1 MICYNFNVL
10 RKVDDVMNDEYINDF
25 LLYLE
30 MDLNYSKNT
39 IDTYSN
45 ALNHLNNEIK
55 KDILKL
61 NSNDIENFISKL
73 NLESSSISNYLS
85 AYKTF
90 YNYYIKIGKI
100 SINPIDKVDSPKLSK
115 HLPTYLTVEEVDK
128 LLNIDIRDAF
138 SARNK
143 SLLEL
148 LYATGLRISE
158 LTNLE
163 FKNIDLNECIVRIM
177 GKGSKERIVPINDL
191 AIKYLKIYVKD
202 YRHKLVK
209 TEQNNYVYLNNH
221 GKKMTRQGIFK
232 MIKKRTMETGIKK
245 DVSPHTLRHSI
256 ATHMLENGA
265 DLRIIQEFL
274 GHESIG
280 TTQIYTHLTNKKLK
294 NDYMEYF
301 PRN

>member
-1 MICYNFNVL
+1 
-10 RKVDDVMNDEYINDF
+10 MNDEYINDF

-39 IDTYSN
+39 INTYSN
-45 ALNHLNNEIK
+45 ALNHLDNNIK

-61 NSNDIENFISKL
+61 RSTDIENFISKL

-100 SINPIDKVDSPKLSK
+100 NINPIDKVDSPKLSK

-128 LLNIDIRDAF
+128 LLDIDIKDAF

-158 LTNLE
+158 LINLE
-163 FKNIDLNECIVRIM
+163 FKNIDLNECIIRIM

-202 YRHKLVK
+202 YRYKLVK
-209 TEQNNYVYLNNH
+209 KEQNNFVYLNNH
-221 GKKMTRQGIFK
+221 GKKMTRQGVFK
-232 MIKKRTMETGIKK
+232 MIKKRTQETDIKK

-280 TTQIYTHLTNKKLK
+280 TTQIYTHLTNQKLK
-294 NDYMEYF
+294 SDYMEFF

>member
-1 MICYNFNVL
+1 
-10 RKVDDVMNDEYINDF
+10 MNDEYINNF

-39 IDTYSN
+39 INTYLN

-61 NSNDIENFISKL
+61 TSKDIENFISVL
-73 NLESSSISNYLS
+73 ELESSSISNYLS

-90 YNYYIKIGKI
+90 YNYYIKIGQI
-100 SINPIDKVDSPKLSK
+100 SINPIDKVDTPKLSK

-128 LLNIDIRDAF
+128 LLDIEIKDAF
-138 SARNK
+138 SSRNK
-143 SLLEL
+143 SILEL

-158 LTNLE
+158 LINLE
-163 FKNIDLNECIVRIM
+163 FKNIDLNDCIVRIM

-202 YRHKLVK
+202 YRYKLVK

-221 GKKMTRQGIFK
+221 GKKMTRQGVFK
-232 MIKKRTMETGIKK
+232 MIKKRTLETGIKK

-280 TTQIYTHLTNKKLK
+280 TTQIYTHLTNQKLK
-294 NDYMEYF
+294 KDYMEYF

>member
-1 MICYNFNVL
+1 
-10 RKVDDVMNDEYINDF
+10 MNDNYINDF

-39 IDTYSN
+39 INTYQNNLSILSN
-45 ALNHLNNEIK
+45 NINKEL
-55 KDILKL
+55 LKL
-61 NSNDIENFISKL
+61 NSKDIEHFISSL

-85 AYKTF
+85 SFKTF
-90 YNYYIKIGKI
+90 YNYYIKIGMLKE
-100 SINPIDKVDSPKLSK
+100 NPVLLIDSPKLKK
-115 HLPTYLTVEEVDK
+115 HLPTYLTIDEIDK
-128 LLNIDIRDAF
+128 LLNIEIKDAF

-158 LTNLE
+158 LVNLE
-163 FKNIDLNECIVRIM
+163 FKNIDLNDCIVRIM
-177 GKGSKERIVPINDL
+177 GKGSKERIVPINDT

-202 YRHKLVK
+202 YRHCLVK
-209 TEQNNYVYLNNH
+209 KEQNNYVYLNNH
-221 GKKMTRQGIFK
+221 GRKMTRQGVFK
-232 MIKKRTMETGIKK
+232 MLKKRTLEANIKK

-274 GHESIG
+274 GHESIS
-280 TTQIYTHLTNKKLK
+280 TTQIYTHLSNQKLK
-294 NDYMEYF
+294 SDYMEYF

>member
-1 MICYNFNVL
+1 
-10 RKVDDVMNDEYINDF
+10 MNDEYINDF

-30 MDLNYSKNT
+30 MDLNYSTNT
-39 IDTYSN
+39 IDTYLN
-45 ALNHLNNEIK
+45 ALNHLNNEIN

-61 NSNDIENFISKL
+61 SSNEIEKFISSL

-90 YNYYIKIGKI
+90 YNYYIKIGKTN
-100 SINPIDKVDSPKLSK
+100 INPIDKVDTPKLSK

-128 LLNIDIRDAF
+128 LLNIEITDAF

-158 LTNLE
+158 LINLE
-163 FKNIDLNECIVRIM
+163 FKNIDLNDCIVRIM
-177 GKGSKERIVPINDL
+177 GKGSKERIVPINDM
-191 AIKYLKIYVKD
+191 AIKYLKIYVKGF
-202 YRHKLVK
+202 RHKLVK

-221 GKKMTRQGIFK
+221 GKKMTRQGVFK
-232 MIKKRTMETGIKK
+232 MIKKRTQEAGIKK

-280 TTQIYTHLTNKKLK
+280 TTQIYTHLTNQKLK

>member
-1 MICYNFNVL
+1 
-10 RKVDDVMNDEYINDF
+10 MNDEYINDF

-39 IDTYSN
+39 INTYSN
-45 ALNHLNNEIK
+45 ALNHLDNNIT

-61 NSNDIENFISKL
+61 RSTDIENFISKL

-100 SINPIDKVDSPKLSK
+100 NINPIDKVDSPKLSK

-128 LLNIDIRDAF
+128 LLDIDIKDAF

-158 LTNLE
+158 LINLE
-163 FKNIDLNECIVRIM
+163 FKNIDLNECIIRIM

-202 YRHKLVK
+202 YRYKLVK
-209 TEQNNYVYLNNH
+209 KEQNNFVYLNNH
-221 GKKMTRQGIFK
+221 GKKMTRQGVFK
-232 MIKKRTMETGIKK
+232 MIKKRTQETGIKK

-280 TTQIYTHLTNKKLK
+280 TTQIYTHLTNQKLK
-294 NDYMEYF
+294 SDYMEFF

>member
-1 MICYNFNVL
+1 
-10 RKVDDVMNDEYINDF
+10 MNDEYINDF

-39 IDTYSN
+39 INTYSN
-45 ALNHLNNEIK
+45 ALNHLDNNIK

-61 NSNDIENFISKL
+61 RSTDIENFISKL

-100 SINPIDKVDSPKLSK
+100 NINPIDKVDSPKLSK

-128 LLNIDIRDAF
+128 LLDIDIKDAF

-158 LTNLE
+158 LINLE
-163 FKNIDLNECIVRIM
+163 FKNIDLNECIIRIM

-202 YRHKLVK
+202 YRYKLVK
-209 TEQNNYVYLNNH
+209 KEQNNFVYINNH
-221 GKKMTRQGIFK
+221 GKKMTRQGVFK
-232 MIKKRTMETGIKK
+232 MIKKRTQETGIKK

-280 TTQIYTHLTNKKLK
+280 TTQIYTHLTNQKLK
-294 NDYMEYF
+294 SDYMEFF

>member
-1 MICYNFNVL
+1 
-10 RKVDDVMNDEYINDF
+10 MNDDYINDF

-45 ALNHLNNEIK
+45 ALNHLNNNVNK
-55 KDILKL
+55 NILTL
-61 NSNDIENFISKL
+61 SSNDIEKFISGL
-73 NLESSSISNYLS
+73 NLESSSVANYLS
-85 AYKTF
+85 AFKTF

-100 SINPIDKVDSPKLSK
+100 NINPIDKVDSPKLSK
-115 HLPTYLTVEEVDK
+115 HLPTFLTVDEVDK
-128 LLNIDIRDAF
+128 LLDIEIKDAF

-158 LTNLE
+158 LISLE
-163 FKNIDLNECIVRIM
+163 FKNIDLNDCIVRIM

-202 YRHKLVK
+202 YRSKLVK
-209 TEQNNYVYLNNH
+209 TEQNNFVYLNNH
-221 GKKMTRQGIFK
+221 GKKMTRQGVFK
-232 MIKKRTMETGIKK
+232 MIKKRTLETGIKK

-280 TTQIYTHLTNKKLK
+280 TTQIYTHLTNQKLK
-294 NDYMEYF
+294 SDYMEYF

>member
-1 MICYNFNVL
+1 
-10 RKVDDVMNDEYINDF
+10 MNDNYINAF

-39 IDTYSN
+39 INTYQNNLNILSN
-45 ALNHLNNEIK
+45 NIN
-55 KDILKL
+55 KDLLKL
-61 NSNDIENFISKL
+61 NSKDIEHFISSL

-85 AYKTF
+85 SFKTF
-90 YNYYIKIGKI
+90 YNYYIKIGLLKE
-100 SINPIDKVDSPKLSK
+100 NPVLLIDSPKLKK
-115 HLPTYLTVEEVDK
+115 HLPTYLTIDEIDK
-128 LLNIDIRDAF
+128 LLNIEIKDAF

-158 LTNLE
+158 LINLE
-163 FKNIDLNECIVRIM
+163 FKNIDLNDCIVRIM
-177 GKGSKERIVPINDL
+177 GKGSKERIVPINDT

-202 YRHKLVK
+202 YRHCLVK
-209 TEQNNYVYLNNH
+209 KEQNNYVYLNNH
-221 GKKMTRQGIFK
+221 GKKMTRQGVFK
-232 MIKKRTMETGIKK
+232 MLKKRTEEANIKK
-245 DVSPHTLRHSI
+245 VVSPHTLRHSI

-274 GHESIG
+274 GHESIS
-280 TTQIYTHLTNKKLK
+280 TTQIYTHLSNQKLK
-294 NDYMEYF
+294 SDYMEYF

>member
-1 MICYNFNVL
+1 
-10 RKVDDVMNDEYINDF
+10 MNDEYINDF

>member
-1 MICYNFNVL
+1 
-10 RKVDDVMNDEYINDF
+10 MNDEYINNF

-39 IDTYSN
+39 INTYLN
-45 ALNHLNNEIK
+45 ALNNLNNKINK
-55 KDILKL
+55 NILNL
-61 NSNDIENFISKL
+61 SCIDIEKFISES
-73 NLESSSISNYLS
+73 NLESSSVANYLS

-100 SINPIDKVDSPKLSK
+100 NSNPIDKLDSPKLSK
-115 HLPTYLTVEEVDK
+115 HLPTFLTVDEVDR
-128 LLNIDIRDAF
+128 LLNIEIKDAF

-148 LYATGLRISE
+148 LYATGLRITE
-158 LTNLE
+158 LINLE
-163 FKNIDLNECIVRIM
+163 FKNIDLNDCIVRIM
-177 GKGSKERIVPINDL
+177 GKGNKERIVPINDL

-202 YRHKLVK
+202 YRSKLVK
-209 TEQNNYVYLNNH
+209 TEQNNFVYLNNH
-221 GKKMTRQGIFK
+221 GKKMTRQGVFK
-232 MIKKRTMETGIKK
+232 IIKKRTLETGIKK

-280 TTQIYTHLTNKKLK
+280 TTQIYTHLTNQKLK
-294 NDYMEYF
+294 KDYMEYF

>member
-1 MICYNFNVL
+1 
-10 RKVDDVMNDEYINDF
+10 MNDNYINDF

-39 IDTYSN
+39 INTYQNNLSILSN
-45 ALNHLNNEIK
+45 NINKDLLK
-55 KDILKL
+55 LSSKDI
-61 NSNDIENFISKL
+61 EHFISSL

-85 AYKTF
+85 SFKTF
-90 YNYYIKIGKI
+90 YNYYIKIGMLKE
-100 SINPIDKVDSPKLSK
+100 NPVLLIDSPKLKK
-115 HLPTYLTVEEVDK
+115 HLPTYLTIDEIDK
-128 LLNIDIRDAF
+128 LLNIEIKDAF

-158 LTNLE
+158 LVNLE
-163 FKNIDLNECIVRIM
+163 FKNIDLNDCIVRIM
-177 GKGSKERIVPINDL
+177 GKGSKERIVPINDT

-202 YRHKLVK
+202 YRHCLVK
-209 TEQNNYVYLNNH
+209 KEQNNYVYLNNH
-221 GKKMTRQGIFK
+221 GKKMTRQGVFK
-232 MIKKRTMETGIKK
+232 MLKKRTLEANIKK

-274 GHESIG
+274 GHESIS
-280 TTQIYTHLTNKKLK
+280 TTQIYTHLSNQKLK
-294 NDYMEYF
+294 SDYMEYF

>member
-1 MICYNFNVL
+1 
-10 RKVDDVMNDEYINDF
+10 MNDNYINDF

-39 IDTYSN
+39 INTYQNNLSILSN
-45 ALNHLNNEIK
+45 NIN
-55 KDILKL
+55 KDLLKL
-61 NSNDIENFISKL
+61 NSKDIEHFISSL

-85 AYKTF
+85 SFKTF
-90 YNYYIKIGKI
+90 YNYYIKIGMLKE
-100 SINPIDKVDSPKLSK
+100 NPVLLIDSPKLKK
-115 HLPTYLTVEEVDK
+115 HLPTYLTIDEIDK
-128 LLNIDIRDAF
+128 LLNIEIKDAF
-138 SARNK
+138 NARNK

-158 LTNLE
+158 LINLE
-163 FKNIDLNECIVRIM
+163 FKNIDLNECIIRIM

-202 YRHKLVK
+202 YRYKLVK
-209 TEQNNYVYLNNH
+209 KEQNNFVYLNNH
-221 GKKMTRQGIFK
+221 GKKMTRQGVFK
-232 MIKKRTMETGIKK
+232 MIKKRTQETGIKK

-280 TTQIYTHLTNKKLK
+280 TTQIYTHLTNQKLK
-294 NDYMEYF
+294 SDYMEFF

>member
-1 MICYNFNVL
+1 
-10 RKVDDVMNDEYINDF
+10 MNDEYINNF

-39 IDTYSN
+39 INTYLN
-45 ALNHLNNEIK
+45 ALNHLNYEIK

-61 NSNDIENFISKL
+61 TSKDIESFISEL
-73 NLESSSISNYLS
+73 ELESSSISNYLS

-90 YNYYIKIGKI
+90 YNYYIKIGQI
-100 SINPIDKVDSPKLSK
+100 SINPIDKVDTPKLSK

-128 LLNIDIRDAF
+128 LLDIEIKDAF

-143 SLLEL
+143 SILEL

-158 LTNLE
+158 LINLE
-163 FKNIDLNECIVRIM
+163 FKNIDLNDCIVRIM

-221 GKKMTRQGIFK
+221 GKKMTRQGVFK
-232 MIKKRTMETGIKK
+232 MIKKRTLETGIKK
-245 DVSPHTLRHSI
+245 DISPHTLRHSI

-280 TTQIYTHLTNKKLK
+280 TTQIYTHLTNQKLK
-294 NDYMEYF
+294 KDYMEYF

>member
-1 MICYNFNVL
+1 
-10 RKVDDVMNDEYINDF
+10 MNDNYINDF

-39 IDTYSN
+39 INTYQNNLSILSN
-45 ALNHLNNEIK
+45 NIN
-55 KDILKL
+55 KDLLKL
-61 NSNDIENFISKL
+61 NSKDIEHFISSL

-85 AYKTF
+85 SFKTF
-90 YNYYIKIGKI
+90 YNYYIKIGMLKE
-100 SINPIDKVDSPKLSK
+100 NPVLLIDSPKLKK
-115 HLPTYLTVEEVDK
+115 HLPTYLTIDEIDK
-128 LLNIDIRDAF
+128 LLNIEIKDSF

-158 LTNLE
+158 LVNLE
-163 FKNIDLNECIVRIM
+163 FKNIDLNDCIVRIM
-177 GKGSKERIVPINDL
+177 GKGSKERIVPINDT

-202 YRHKLVK
+202 YRHCLVK
-209 TEQNNYVYLNNH
+209 KEQNNYVYLNNH
-221 GKKMTRQGIFK
+221 GKKMTRQGVFK
-232 MIKKRTMETGIKK
+232 MLKKRTLEANIKK

-274 GHESIG
+274 GHESIS
-280 TTQIYTHLTNKKLK
+280 TTQIYTHLSNQKLK
-294 NDYMEYF
+294 SDYMEYF

>member
-1 MICYNFNVL
+1 
-10 RKVDDVMNDEYINDF
+10 MNDDYINDF

-45 ALNHLNNEIK
+45 ALNHLDSNVNK
-55 KDILKL
+55 NILTLSSK
-61 NSNDIENFISKL
+61 NIERFISGL
-73 NLESSSISNYLS
+73 NLESSSVANYLS
-85 AYKTF
+85 AFKTF

-100 SINPIDKVDSPKLSK
+100 NINPIDKVDSPKLSK
-115 HLPTYLTVEEVDK
+115 HLPTFLTVDEVDK
-128 LLNIDIRDAF
+128 LLDIEIKDAF

-158 LTNLE
+158 LISLE
-163 FKNIDLNECIVRIM
+163 FKNIDLNDCIVRIM

-202 YRHKLVK
+202 YRSKLVK
-209 TEQNNYVYLNNH
+209 TEQNNFVYLNNH
-221 GKKMTRQGIFK
+221 GKKMTRQGVFK
-232 MIKKRTMETGIKK
+232 MIKKRTLETGIKK

-280 TTQIYTHLTNKKLK
+280 TTQIYTHLTNQKLK
-294 NDYMEYF
+294 SDYMEYF

>member
-1 MICYNFNVL
+1 
-10 RKVDDVMNDEYINDF
+10 MNDEYINNF

-39 IDTYSN
+39 IDTYLN
-45 ALNHLNNEIK
+45 ALNHLNNMIK

-61 NSNDIENFISKL
+61 TSKDIENFISGL
-73 NLESSSISNYLS
+73 ELESSSISNYLS

-90 YNYYIKIGKI
+90 YNYYIKIGQI
-100 SINPIDKVDSPKLSK
+100 SINPIDKVDTPKLSK

-128 LLNIDIRDAF
+128 LLDIEIKDAF

-158 LTNLE
+158 LVNLE
-163 FKNIDLNECIVRIM
+163 FKNIDLNDCIVRIM

-221 GKKMTRQGIFK
+221 GKKMTRQGVFK
-232 MIKKRTMETGIKK
+232 MIKKRTLETGIKK

-280 TTQIYTHLTNKKLK
+280 TTQIYTHLTNQKLK

>member
-1 MICYNFNVL
+1 
-10 RKVDDVMNDEYINDF
+10 MNDEYINNF

-39 IDTYSN
+39 INTYLN

-61 NSNDIENFISKL
+61 TSKDIENFISEL
-73 NLESSSISNYLS
+73 ELESSSISNYLS

-90 YNYYIKIGKI
+90 YNYYIKIGQI
-100 SINPIDKVDSPKLSK
+100 SINPIDKVDTPKLSK

-128 LLNIDIRDAF
+128 LLDIEIKDAF
-138 SARNK
+138 SVRNK
-143 SLLEL
+143 SILEL

-158 LTNLE
+158 LINLE
-163 FKNIDLNECIVRIM
+163 FKNIDLNDCIVRIM
-177 GKGSKERIVPINDL
+177 GKGSKERIVPINEL

-202 YRHKLVK
+202 YRYKLVK

-221 GKKMTRQGIFK
+221 GKKMTRQGVFK
-232 MIKKRTMETGIKK
+232 MIKKRTLETGIKK
-245 DVSPHTLRHSI
+245 DISPHTLRHSI

-280 TTQIYTHLTNKKLK
+280 TTQIYTHLTNQKLK
-294 NDYMEYF
+294 KDYMEYF

>member
-1 MICYNFNVL
+1 
-10 RKVDDVMNDEYINDF
+10 MNDNYINDF

-39 IDTYSN
+39 INTYQNNLSILSN
-45 ALNHLNNEIK
+45 NIN
-55 KDILKL
+55 KDLLKL
-61 NSNDIENFISKL
+61 NSKDIEHFISSL

-85 AYKTF
+85 SFKTF
-90 YNYYIKIGKI
+90 YNYYIKIGLLKE
-100 SINPIDKVDSPKLSK
+100 NPVLLIDSPKLKK
-115 HLPTYLTVEEVDK
+115 HLPTYLTIDEIDK
-128 LLNIDIRDAF
+128 LLNIEIKDAF

-158 LTNLE
+158 LVNLE
-163 FKNIDLNECIVRIM
+163 FKNIDLNDCIVRIM
-177 GKGSKERIVPINDL
+177 GKGSKERIVPINDT

-202 YRHKLVK
+202 YRHCLVK
-209 TEQNNYVYLNNH
+209 KEQNNYVYLNNH
-221 GKKMTRQGIFK
+221 GKKMTRQGVFK
-232 MIKKRTMETGIKK
+232 MLKKRTLEANIKK

-274 GHESIG
+274 GHESIS
-280 TTQIYTHLTNKKLK
+280 TTQIYTHLSNQKLK
-294 NDYMEYF
+294 SDYMEYF

>member
-1 MICYNFNVL
+1 
-10 RKVDDVMNDEYINDF
+10 MNDNYINDF

-39 IDTYSN
+39 INTYQNNLSILSN
-45 ALNHLNNEIK
+45 NINKDLLK
-55 KDILKL
+55 LSSKDI
-61 NSNDIENFISKL
+61 EHFISSL

-85 AYKTF
+85 SFKTF
-90 YNYYIKIGKI
+90 YNYYIKIGLLKE
-100 SINPIDKVDSPKLSK
+100 NPVLLIDSPKLKK
-115 HLPTYLTVEEVDK
+115 HLPTYLTIDEIDK
-128 LLNIDIRDAF
+128 LLNIEIKDAF

-158 LTNLE
+158 LVNLE
-163 FKNIDLNECIVRIM
+163 FKNIDLNDCIVRIM
-177 GKGSKERIVPINDL
+177 GKGSKERIVPINDT

-202 YRHKLVK
+202 YRHCLVK
-209 TEQNNYVYLNNH
+209 KEQNNYVYLNNH
-221 GKKMTRQGIFK
+221 GKKMTRQGVFK
-232 MIKKRTMETGIKK
+232 MLKKRTLEANIKK

-274 GHESIG
+274 GHESIS
-280 TTQIYTHLTNKKLK
+280 TTQIYTHLSNQKLK
-294 NDYMEYF
+294 SDYMEYF